1 MLFVRS
7 QLIFS
12 LPYIPYAGANRQFW
26 QFPYTGSLE
35 LTPPCGGEHQSS
47 IRCTAGR
54 GFNSRP
60 REGERRA
67 VESCYWQILTSTHAP
82 CGGECV
88 PVVAISSAMQLQLT
102 PPCGGELWS
111 LTSSNFNAKAS
122 TRAPVWGANRTTAA
136 EAYVRDYFNS
146 RPPCGRTV
154 SSNL

>member
-1 MLFVRS
+1 MNIRFWSRLQIL
-7 QLIFS
+7 QLTPRAGGEHLGTVS
-12 LPYIPYAGANRQFW
+12 IPGIAKLQ
-26 QFPYTGSLE
+26 
-35 LTPPCGGEHQSS
+35 LTPPEWG
-47 IRCTAGR
+47 RTAVHPVR
-54 GFNSRP
+54 DANNLS
-60 REGERRA
+60 
-67 VESCYWQILTSTHAP
+67 STHAP

-146 RPPCGRTV
+146 RPRMGANSG
-154 SSNL
+154 SSNQRCQQPFFNSRPRVGANR

>member
-1 MLFVRS
+1 MHHRVLFVRF

-82 CGGECV
+82 RVGELFR
-88 PVVAISSAMQLQLT
+88 AIYEARPHVLQLT
-102 PPCGGELWS
+102 PLCGGELDAEGNGPQW
-111 LTSSNFNAKAS
+111 ADAS
-122 TRAPVWGANRTTAA
+122 TPAPRVGGELCLMLMR
-136 EAYVRDYFNS
+136 
-146 RPPCGRTV
+146 
-154 SSNL
+154 